1 MRIPASHVFAWTD
14 STIVLSWLCGEP
26 WRWKQFVANRVV
38 EILDNSCNDQW
49 HHVSSEQNPADIAS
63 RGAFISNL
71 KNSNLWWEGPEWLK
85 DTKINF
91 TKANFIETDLEKRNT
106 QAILKVKEDKIIKF
120 EEFNNINELL
130 TVIVFSLRFI
140 QSKTHPN
147 ETDKPIRTD
156 ELEKALIKCI
166 KIAQGDFYE
175 DIKLLKSNKNLKMH
189 SKVKSLNPYLDGD
202 GVLRVG
208 GRLRHSELPEH
219 SKHPIILEGKNEL
232 TYLLIADAH
241 KKTLHG
247 GTQLVLT
254 YLRSKYWIL
263 QVKNTVKAYIHK
275 CIICARQ
282 KAVVKTQLMG
292 DLPHARTTPARPFLH
307 SGIDF
312 AGPLYVLMSKGR
324 GAKQSK
330 AYIAI
335 FVCMATKAIHLELV
349 GDLTSQSFVG
359 AFRRFVARRGRC
371 THLYSDQGRN
381 FVGANKDLAEA
392 FQDAHLELPG
402 HLNEILSSEG
412 TQWHFIPPYS
422 PNFGGLWE
430 AGVKSIKYHLRR
442 ILTGSLTFEEMTT
455 TLCEIEFQLM
465 SLKTHWEEL
474 PRLFPPCLLQVS
486 LQS

>member
-1 MRIPASHVFAWTD
+1 
-14 STIVLSWLCGEP
+14 
-26 WRWKQFVANRVV
+26 
-38 EILDNSCNDQW
+38 
-49 HHVSSEQNPADIAS
+49 
-63 RGAFISNL
+63 
-71 KNSNLWWEGPEWLK
+71 
-85 DTKINF
+85 
-91 TKANFIETDLEKRNT
+91 
-106 QAILKVKEDKIIKF
+106 
-120 EEFNNINELL
+120 
-130 TVIVFSLRFI
+130 
-140 QSKTHPN
+140 
-147 ETDKPIRTD
+147 
-156 ELEKALIKCI
+156 
-166 KIAQGDFYE
+166 
-175 DIKLLKSNKNLKMH
+175 MH
-189 SKVKSLNPYLDGD
+189 SKIKSFNPYLDGD

-208 GRLRHSELPEH
+208 GRLRHSDLPEH
-219 SKHPIILEGKNEL
+219 SKHPIIMEGKNEL

-247 GTQLVLT
+247 ATQLVLT

-282 KAVVKTQLMG
+282 KGVVKTQLMG

-324 GAKQSK
+324 GAEQSK

-359 AFRRFVARRGRC
+359 AFHRFVARRGRC

-392 FQDAHLELPG
+392 FQDAHLELPSRS
-402 HLNEILSSEG
+402 LNQILSSEG
-412 TQWHFIPPYS
+412 TQWHFISPYS

-430 AGVKSIKYHLRR
+430 AGVKSIKYDLRR
-442 ILTGSLTFEEMTT
+442 ILTGSLTFEQMTT
-455 TLCEIEFQLM
+455 TLCEIEACLNSRPLTPIDTSDPDSPEPLTPGNFLIGEAPVNIPTPDIRSVNINRLDRWQMTQKLVRDFWHRWQTEYLSHLQTRSKWVKQQAEFNVGDIVLIKDVQLPPEKW
-465 SLKTHWEEL
+465 SLGRIVAKHPGEDGFTRVYSVKYRNDIVKRTLSKLCEL
-474 PRLFPPCLLQVS
+474 PVNDVNS
-486 LQS
+486 